1 MEYDSDYMTDL
12 ERQVLDLVEEHLE
25 QVVELDTPL
34 RDICDELDMLELF
47 MAIEEEFEVEITPMD
62 EEELE
67 TPLDFVDFI
76 QTCQD
81 EQE

>member
-67 TPLDFVDFI
+67 TPLDFVEFI

-81 EQE
+81 

>member
-76 QTCQD
+76 QACQD
-81 EQE
+81 

>member
-1 MEYDSDYMTDL
+1 
-12 ERQVLDLVEEHLE
+12 
-25 QVVELDTPL
+25 
-34 RDICDELDMLELF
+34 

-76 QTCQD
+76 QACQD
-81 EQE
+81 

>member
-67 TPLDFVDFI
+67 TPLDFVEFI
-76 QTCQD
+76 QVCQD
-81 EQE
+81 ELK

>member
-47 MAIEEEFEVEITPMD
+47 MAIEEEFEVVITPMD
-62 EEELE
+62 EEEIE
-67 TPLDFVDFI
+67 TPLDFVEFI
-76 QTCQD
+76 QACQD

>member
-1 MEYDSDYMTDL
+1 MEYDSDYRAEL

-47 MAIEEEFEVEITPMD
+47 MAIEEEFEVVITPMD

-67 TPLDFVDFI
+67 TPLDFVEFI

-81 EQE
+81 

>member
-47 MAIEEEFEVEITPMD
+47 MAIEEEFEVMITPMD

-67 TPLDFVDFI
+67 TPLDFVEFI

>member
-25 QVVELDTPL
+25 QVIELDTPL

-47 MAIEEEFEVEITPMD
+47 MAIEEEFEVVITPMD
-62 EEELE
+62 EEEIE
-67 TPLDFVDFI
+67 TPLDFVEFI

>member
-1 MEYDSDYMTDL
+1 MEYDSDYRAEL

-62 EEELE
+62 EEEIE
-67 TPLDFVDFI
+67 TPLDFVEFI

>member
-47 MAIEEEFEVEITPMD
+47 MAIEEEFEVVITPMD
-62 EEELE
+62 EEEIE
-67 TPLDFVDFI
+67 TPLDFVEFI

-81 EQE
+81 E

>member
-12 ERQVLDLVEEHLE
+12 EKQVLDLVEEHLE

-47 MAIEEEFEVEITPMD
+47 MAIEEEFEVVITPMD
-62 EEELE
+62 EEEIE
-67 TPLDFVDFI
+67 TPLDFVEFI

>member
-47 MAIEEEFEVEITPMD
+47 MAIEEEFEVMITPMD
-62 EEELE
+62 EEEIE
-67 TPLDFVDFI
+67 TPLDFVEFI

>member
-47 MAIEEEFEVEITPMD
+47 MAIEEEFEVVITPMD

-76 QTCQD
+76 QACQD
-81 EQE
+81 

>member
-67 TPLDFVDFI
+67 TPLDFVEFI

>member
-34 RDICDELDMLELF
+34 RDICDELDILELF

-67 TPLDFVDFI
+67 TPLDFVEFI

-81 EQE
+81 

>member
-1 MEYDSDYMTDL
+1 MEYDSDYRAEL

-67 TPLDFVDFI
+67 TPLDFVEFI

>member
-47 MAIEEEFEVEITPMD
+47 MAIEEEFEVVITPMD

-67 TPLDFVDFI
+67 TPLDFVYFI

-81 EQE
+81 ELE

>member
-62 EEELE
+62 EEEIE
-67 TPLDFVDFI
+67 TPLDFVEFI

>member
-1 MEYDSDYMTDL
+1 MEYDSDYRAEL

-47 MAIEEEFEVEITPMD
+47 MAIEEEFEVVITPMD

-76 QTCQD
+76 QACQD
-81 EQE
+81 

>member
-34 RDICDELDMLELF
+34 REICDELDMLELF
-47 MAIEEEFEVEITPMD
+47 MAIEEEFEVVITPMD
-62 EEELE
+62 EEEIE
-67 TPLDFVDFI
+67 TPLDFVEFI

>member
-34 RDICDELDMLELF
+34 RDICNELDMLELF

-76 QTCQD
+76 QACQD
-81 EQE
+81 ELK

>member
-47 MAIEEEFEVEITPMD
+47 MAIEEEFEVVITPMD

-67 TPLDFVDFI
+67 TPLDFVEFI

-81 EQE
+81 E

>member
-47 MAIEEEFEVEITPMD
+47 MAIEEEFEVEITDHRGNP
-62 EEELE
+62 
-67 TPLDFVDFI
+67 V
-76 QTCQD
+76 
-81 EQE
+81 

>member
-47 MAIEEEFEVEITPMD
+47 MAIEEEFEVVITPMD
-62 EEELE
+62 EEEIE
-67 TPLDFVDFI
+67 TPLDS
-76 QTCQD
+76 
-81 EQE
+81 

>member
-47 MAIEEEFEVEITPMD
+47 MAIEEEFEVVITPMD
-62 EEELE
+62 EEEIE
-67 TPLDFVDFI
+67 TPLDFVEFI

>member
-81 EQE
+81 

>member
-34 RDICDELDMLELF
+34 RDICDELDILELF

-67 TPLDFVDFI
+67 TPLDFVEFI
-76 QTCQD
+76 QACQD
-81 EQE
+81 EQK

>member
-47 MAIEEEFEVEITPMD
+47 MAIEEEFEVVITPMD

-67 TPLDFVDFI
+67 TPLDFVEFI

>member
-1 MEYDSDYMTDL
+1 MEYDSDYRAEL

-67 TPLDFVDFI
+67 TPLDFVEFI
-76 QTCQD
+76 QTCQN
-81 EQE
+81 EL